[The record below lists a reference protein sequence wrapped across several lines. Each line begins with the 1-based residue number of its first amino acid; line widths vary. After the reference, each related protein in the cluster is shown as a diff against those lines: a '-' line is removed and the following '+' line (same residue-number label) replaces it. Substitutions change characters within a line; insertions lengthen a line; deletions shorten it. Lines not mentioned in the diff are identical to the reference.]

1 MNGGSAIIVVPQEVI
16 DELKLNSCTYKVAW
30 VDVAILATKRCIV
43 IFKIGGYEDMSW
55 CKYHSNECHTHPT
68 GEALG
73 LALCSQGPQ

>member
-1 MNGGSAIIVVPQEVI
+1 MNGGSAINVVSQEVI
-16 DELKLNSCTYKVAW
+16 DELKLHLCTYKVAW
-30 VDVAILATKRCIV
+30 VDVAVLEIKHQVV

-73 LALCSQGPQ
+73 LAQCSRGLQ